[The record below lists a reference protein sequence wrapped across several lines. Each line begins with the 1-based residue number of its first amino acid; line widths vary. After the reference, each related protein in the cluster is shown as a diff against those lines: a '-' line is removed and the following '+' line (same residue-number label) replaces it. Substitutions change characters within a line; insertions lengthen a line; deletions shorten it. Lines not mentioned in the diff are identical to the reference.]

1 MTAPRRSWIAEA
13 LFGLGLLAYPRA
25 FRRRFAAE
33 MRDDFRRRRTL
44 ALGTLVRNGLAE
56 RWAAIVRW
64 SFFPNATPH
73 LYEPS
78 GRHAMFWDSLRADVR
93 FALRQ
98 ALQAPLYTGL
108 AVAALALGIG
118 ANSAIFTVVQSILL
132 KPLPYAEPG
141 QLVMVWSH
149 NTKEQKPENPISP
162 ANFRDLRDE
171 SAGFAALQGYFSFV
185 TNTPLVVDGPPEMIV
200 TSFVEPG
207 LFALLGRTA
216 QLGRTLRDGDP
227 AGQLVLSHGYW
238 QRRFGG
244 DPGVIG
250 KTMAI
255 DNEPATIVG
264 VMPPDFVFPYRGMVG
279 PTGFTRTMQVDVW
292 STMLFTGPRMVDQ
305 SGQLVRNV
313 HYLAAVG
320 RLAPGTSVEQ
330 ARAGIAAIAS
340 RLEQAYPDTNAGW
353 TTTVTPLHEQV
364 VGQVRPALL
373 VLLAGVGVIL
383 LMACVNVANLVLA
396 RSVSRQK
403 ELAVRAALGASRL
416 RLAQQALTES
426 LLLAVGGGV
435 VGLLVVRW
443 GVQGLIAMAP
453 ANLPRL
459 QDVAPD
465 WSVLLVTLGVAV
477 VTGTLVGLVP
487 AIFAGRADVRPALQD
502 SNRGTVGSRSR
513 HRMRTALV
521 VTELA
526 LAVVLTVGAG
536 LLLRSFNS
544 VMTLDPGFRPEHL
557 LTMQMTLPA
566 RVATPEA
573 RRAYYA
579 QWFERLA
586 ALPGVTSVGG
596 TTRIPLGSTS
606 VTTSVQ
612 VESRPLPASELPEVE
627 FRRAMHDYFVTMGI
641 PIKRGR
647 GFTAEDGPNAPPVVV
662 VNETM
667 ARKVFGSDDPI
678 GQHVRIG
685 PNPSGPWSTVVGVIG
700 DVRHAGLEATPA
712 AELYI
717 NYLTGPPVAPFIA
730 LRTSGRPRGAGRDAA
745 RRGPIVRRDAGAVRH
760 PHDGS
765 HPGRVGGRAALPAA
779 AHRRVRRPGA
789 GAGRG
794 RRLRGDGAGRVGAD
808 AGNGRAAGAWCRAGR
823 GAGHGRAPGGDPGG
837 DRRRRRHRCGD
848 RAHAAD
854 GDSALRRTADRSC
867 DLPGG
872 AADPRRH
879 RHHRRPGARA
889 SRDADRSGQGD
900 ERFMTLASR
909 RAALQSRL
917 RRS

>member
-1 MTAPRRSWIAEA
+1 MSAPRRSWVAEA
-13 LFGLGLLAYPRA
+13 LFRLALLAYPRA
-25 FRRRFAAE
+25 FRRRFGTE
-33 MRDDFRRRRTL
+33 MRDAFRSRGTL
-44 ALGTLVRNGLAE
+44 AFGSLVVNGLAE
-56 RWAAIVRW
+56 RWAAVVRW

-78 GRHAMFWDSLRADVR
+78 GRLAMFWDTVRADVR
-93 FALRQ
+93 FAIRQ
-98 ALQAPLYTGL
+98 VLQAPLYTAL

-118 ANSAIFTVVQSILL
+118 ANSAIFTVVQGILL
-132 KPLPYAEPG
+132 KPLPYQDPG

-149 NTKEQKPENPISP
+149 NTKEEKPENPISP
-162 ANFRDLRDE
+162 ANFVDLRNE
-171 SAGFAALQGYFSFV
+171 SAAFASLEGYFSFV
-185 TNTPLVVDGPPEMIV
+185 TNNPMVVDGPPEMVV

-207 LFALLGRTA
+207 LFTLLGRPALLGRPL
-216 QLGRTLRDGDP
+216 QEGDI
-227 AGQLVLSHGYW
+227 AGALVLSHGYW

-244 DPGVIG
+244 NPDIVG
-250 KTMAI
+250 KTLSF
-255 DNEPATIVG
+255 DGNPGTVVG

-279 PTGFTRTMQVDVW
+279 PTGFTRTMAVDVW
-292 STMLFTGPRMVDQ
+292 STMLLEGPRMVDQ
-305 SGQLVRNV
+305 TGRFIRNV

-320 RLAPGTSVEQ
+320 RLKPGTSVEQ
-330 ARAGIAAIAS
+330 ARAGMAAIAS

-364 VGQVRPALL
+364 VGRVRPALL

-403 ELAVRAALGASRL
+403 ELAVRAALGANRV

-426 LLLAVGGGV
+426 LLLATAGGL

-443 GVQGLIAMAP
+443 GVQGLLALAP

-465 WSVLLVTLGVAV
+465 WTVLLVTLGVAIV
-477 VTGTLVGLVP
+477 SGTLVGLVP
-487 AIFAGRADVRPALQD
+487 AAFASRADLRPALQD
-502 SNRGTVGSRSR
+502 SSRGNVGSRSR

-566 RVATPEA
+566 RVNTPDA

-586 ALPGVTSVGG
+586 ALPGVTAVGG

-612 VESRPLPASELPEVE
+612 VESRPMPVSELPEVE
-627 FRRAMHDYFVTMGI
+627 FRRAMHDYFVAMGI
-641 PIKRGR
+641 PIRRGR
-647 GFTAEDGPNAPPVVV
+647 GFTAEDGANAPPVVV
-662 VNETM
+662 VNEAM
-667 ARKVFGSDDPI
+667 ARRVFGTDDPI
-678 GQHVRIG
+678 GQHVRMG

-700 DVRHAGLEATPA
+700 DVRHAGLEAAPA
-712 AELYI
+712 PEMYV
-717 NYLTGPPVAPFIA
+717 NYLANPPVAPFIA
-730 LRTSGRPRGAGRDAA
+730 LRTSADPAALAETLRSEARSFDPTLALYDIRTMEQIRSESVAERRFLLLLIGAFGVLALVLAA
-745 RRGPIVRRDAGAVRH
+745 IGVYGVMALVVSERTQEMGVRLALGAAPGEVLAMVVRQAVTLAGTGVLAGIAVATALTPLMASQLFGVPPIDPVTYVAV
-760 PHDGS
+760 PLLLVVVATVAALV
-765 HPGRVGGRAALPAA
+765 PGRRAMRIDP
-779 AHRRVRRPGA
+779 VRA
-789 GAGRG
+789 MNA
-794 RRLRGDGAGRVGAD
+794 
-808 AGNGRAAGAWCRAGR
+808 
-823 GAGHGRAPGGDPGG
+823 
-837 DRRRRRHRCGD
+837 
-848 RAHAAD
+848 
-854 GDSALRRTADRSC
+854 T
-867 DLPGG
+867 
-872 AADPRRH
+872 
-879 RHHRRPGARA
+879 
-889 SRDADRSGQGD
+889 
-900 ERFMTLASR
+900 
-909 RAALQSRL
+909 
-917 RRS
+917 